1 MSCNDTLDSC
11 KVETISVSIM
21 TSDIFIKS
29 EISGK
34 HVVAELYCL
43 AFSFSLWPKKKKV
56 YSAFGYRQ
64 NSFKLILSS

>member
-43 AFSFSLWPKKKKV
+43 AFSFSLWQKKKKCTV
-56 YSAFGYRQ
+56 LLVTDR
-64 NSFKLILSS
+64 IVLS